1 MAVLVVLLDYD
12 GDGDDDDTVGNEYSQ
27 LWKKMM
33 KKMNYDYLELVV
45 ERGRWQLQLR
55 NSWKAETDSFVVALV
70 VVAGYAAVAGA

>member
-1 MAVLVVLLDYD
+1 
-12 GDGDDDDTVGNEYSQ
+12 
-27 LWKKMM
+27 MM